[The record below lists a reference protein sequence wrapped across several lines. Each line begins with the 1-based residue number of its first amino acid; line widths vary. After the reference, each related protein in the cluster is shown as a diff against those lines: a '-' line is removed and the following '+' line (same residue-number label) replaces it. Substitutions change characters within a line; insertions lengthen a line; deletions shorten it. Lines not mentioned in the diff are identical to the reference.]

1 MGALSESEARLSQ
14 ALTSAVA
21 APAPEKVDLV
31 TTAATEVL
39 RSART
44 SLEWLNEHPAP
55 NAGVNVATREAWTAY
70 EAAAI
75 TLIEMATGAGS
86 MTPENGEIARAAI
99 ARAQSE
105 NWEAA
110 MAFVKAVGP

>member
-1 MGALSESEARLSQ
+1 MPDPRLTAWFRDGVEFRMGALSESEARLSQ

-21 APAPEKVDLV
+21 APA
-31 TTAATEVL
+31 
-39 RSART
+39 
-44 SLEWLNEHPAP
+44 
-55 NAGVNVATREAWTAY
+55 
-70 EAAAI
+70 
-75 TLIEMATGAGS
+75 
-86 MTPENGEIARAAI
+86 PENGEIARAAI